1 MRINEDFIDKLDDE
15 SIISIS
21 DSDSNNLKPASFDS
35 GFRYSVTLTL
45 AGYYYL
51 GFIANEGTRDYIDPR
66 QFYLKYSTRIYKFLN
81 RINRQVSDFS
91 EIVFTSDSLTR
102 GYTISQQDINELKK
116 EIKDGFSLKREY
128 VKLTFF
134 MNAHFSTFS
143 LIQFLAGIG
152 RAATSACAYMT
163 IVDGD
168 NHNMFS
174 FQSFIPLVS
183 SFGRDA
189 ETQDYWFGKRPNS
202 LGERTDDNGARA
214 RQDLLTFVYSMMDIS
229 IKNYEIV
236 KEVIGFD
243 YGRHLFEYVQNSL
256 CAGRPKKVALKNSV
270 TQTLDEAKIK
280 IDDFFGEDN
289 IGMIYQW
296 DTTSDR
302 LSSISSN
309 ESRETYYRSV
319 LNSNFKDR
327 VAPVIFYDI
336 FMHNVVQSYSRN
348 VTGIFYI
355 GPVEYRRDCEG
366 AFAVYETF
374 LVLDRY
380 DARDAKFWHTLNRIL
395 EKPLNEKDTAWCIKK
410 FHDTK

>member
-1 MRINEDFIDKLDDE
+1 MMG
-15 SIISIS
+15 ISI
-21 DSDSNNLKPASFDS
+21 
-35 GFRYSVTLTL
+35 R
-45 AGYYYL
+45 
-51 GFIANEGTRDYIDPR
+51 
-66 QFYLKYSTRIYKFLN
+66 
-81 RINRQVSDFS
+81 
-91 EIVFTSDSLTR
+91 
-102 GYTISQQDINELKK
+102 
-116 EIKDGFSLKREY
+116 
-128 VKLTFF
+128 
-134 MNAHFSTFS
+134 
-143 LIQFLAGIG
+143 
-152 RAATSACAYMT
+152 
-163 IVDGD
+163 
-168 NHNMFS
+168 
-174 FQSFIPLVS
+174 
-183 SFGRDA
+183 
-189 ETQDYWFGKRPNS
+189 
-202 LGERTDDNGARA
+202 
-214 RQDLLTFVYSMMDIS
+214 
-229 IKNYEIV
+229 NYEIV

-319 LNSNFKDR
+319 LNSNFKDG
-327 VAPVIFYDI
+327 VALVIFYDI

-380 DARDAKFWHTLNRIL
+380 DARDSKFWHTLNRIL
-395 EKPLNEKDTAWCIKK
+395 EKPLNDKDTAWCIKK